1 MNDVHAKIEGLE
13 GTVEAAESALGKV
26 DRVLTVA
33 DEAHDRSRDHLAGA
47 RIGLLLALGAAVV
60 VGLAVLRRR
69 SP

>member
-13 GTVEAAESALGKV
+13 GTVEAAQSALGKV

-33 DEAHDRSRDHLAGA
+33 DEAHDRSRHLAA

>member
-1 MNDVHAKIEGLE
+1 MNDVHAKIEELE
-13 GTVEAAESALGKV
+13 GTVDAAQAALGKV

-33 DEAHDRSRDHLAGA
+33 DEAHERSRHLVA
-47 RIGLLLALGAAVV
+47 RVGFLLAVGAAVV